1 MTLES
6 SVLGADA
13 VRRTAD
19 GYEVDVHLAWY
30 RSLPLSCVENV
41 SVKVGGAASARD
53 TLRVIKDG
61 RALTLDDLAA
71 LPDEEW
77 FVQDALTLRMPV
89 DSPLSKGAETKV
101 EVSLATRIPYI
112 IIGPNMALVKRTD
125 VERKVVIQ

>member
-6 SVLGADA
+6 SVLGEDA

-41 SVKVGGAASARD
+41 SVKVGGTESARE
-53 TLRVIKDG
+53 TMRVIKDG
-61 RALTLDDLAA
+61 RTLTLDELAA
-71 LPDEEW
+71 LSDEEW
-77 FVQDALTLRMPV
+77 FVQDPLTIRIPT
-89 DSPLSKGAETKV
+89 DAPLEKGAETRV

-125 VERKVVIQ
+125 VKRKVVVQ